1 MKCLVAGWFSF
12 EQMGATAGDLLA
24 KDLVC
29 DWLQK
34 AGRSFDVAYAP
45 PFSGGV
51 SWREIDPSDYRDVV
65 FVCGPFGNGEP
76 VVPFLEKF
84 AGRPL
89 YGVNLTMLDS
99 LANWNPFAR
108 LWERDSDRTIR
119 PDITYLTQN
128 SRRVPVVGMILIH
141 PQEEYGPRDQ
151 HVVAHAAIRK
161 LLEAREVAI
170 VPIDTRLDENLTGLR
185 TPSEVDSL
193 IARMDMVVT
202 TRLHGTVL
210 ALKNAVPAL
219 VVDPIEGGAKITRQV
234 KAVGWPVLHSVE
246 SLDDEALVRD
256 FEFCLSDAARVQA
269 LKCRDRAI
277 RVLGEVQQD
286 FIGTLIKGRVLTP

>member
-29 DWLQK
+29 DWLRE

-45 PFSGGV
+45 PFTDGV
-51 SWREIDPSDYRDVV
+51 TWREVDPDDYRDVI
-65 FVCGPFGNGEP
+65 FVCGPFGNGDP

-84 AGRPL
+84 AGHPL

-99 LANWNPFAR
+99 LENWNPFEQ
-108 LWERDSDRTIR
+108 LWERDSDRAVR
-119 PDITYLTQN
+119 PDITYLTQD
-128 SRRVPVVGMILIH
+128 SRRVPVVGLILIH
-141 PQEEYGPRDQ
+141 PQEEYGSRDR
-151 HVVAHAAIRK
+151 HVEAHAAIRR
-161 LLEAREVAI
+161 LLDAREVAI

-185 TPSEVDSL
+185 TPAEIDSL
-193 IARMDMVVT
+193 IARMDVVVT

-219 VVDPIEGGAKITRQV
+219 VVDPIKGGAKITRQV
-234 KAVGWPVLHSVE
+234 EAVGWPVLHHVD
-246 SLDDEALVRD
+246 SLDHEALLRD
-256 FEFCLSDAARVQA
+256 FDFCLTDASRVQA
-269 LKCRDRAI
+269 LICRDRAI
-277 RVLGEVQQD
+277 KALGEVHRE
-286 FIGTLIKGRVLTP
+286 FVGALSS